1 MPVTYRRKVIQMVS
15 SNKNRIIRTL
25 EDGNV
30 KLSSVLSDTS
40 GKTGTELIEMLC
52 DGKELTLQDIED
64 VRHGRCHHTSE
75 EIPGL
80 HDRTLEDL
88 IAEIGLDMTVYPSAE
103 SLCKWAASRTKGT
116 FSKERFERLSKRKGG
131 KKALIAVGH
140 SILKAVH
147 YVISTGGRYHELGEQ
162 YVPSKIE
169 KKRKDYLKS
178 ELQKL
183 GYEVSLIKKKD

>member
-1 MPVTYRRKVIQMVS
+1 M
-15 SNKNRIIRTL
+15 
-25 EDGNV
+25 
-30 KLSSVLSDTS
+30 
-40 GKTGTELIEMLC
+40 
-52 DGKELTLQDIED
+52 
-64 VRHGRCHHTSE
+64 GRLD

-88 IAEIGLDMTVYPSAE
+88 IAEIGLDMAVYPRAE
-103 SLCKWAASRTKGT
+103 SLCKWAAMCPGNNESAGKKKSGKTNHGDKYVKATLVEAAWAASRTKGT
-116 FSKERFERLSKRKGG
+116 FCKERFERISKRRGG

-169 KKRKDYLKS
+169 KKRRDYLRG